1 MPCTAVTRHIDIPM
15 PCRRTEVPFKIQRID
30 LLLCSEAQKSVILD
44 AHPIMP
50 CTAVTRHIDIPMP
63 CRRTEVPFKIQRI
76 DLLLCSEA
84 QVQWRHYP
92 CFWIFIAAYG
102 TVGCIGRFPWVI
114 NKIICLDDIVP
125 ICIITV
131 CDVLRHYPCFWI
143 FIAAYGTVGC
153 IGRFP
158 WVINKIICLDDI
170 VPICI
175 ITVCDVL
182 IKIVTLRNKP
192 LLC

>member
-1 MPCTAVTRHIDIPM
+1 
-15 PCRRTEVPFKIQRID
+15 
-30 LLLCSEAQKSVILD
+30 
-44 AHPIMP
+44 
-50 CTAVTRHIDIPMP
+50 MP

-84 QVQWRHYP
+84 QVQWGHYP

-102 TVGCIGRFPWVI
+102 TVGRIDRFP
-114 NKIICLDDIVP
+114 
-125 ICIITV
+125 
-131 CDVLRHYPCFWI
+131 
-143 FIAAYGTVGC
+143 G
-153 IGRFP
+153 
-158 WVINKIICLDDI
+158 VINKIICLDDI

-192 LLC
+192 LFCRIADYIGYRTISIFLDVFGKIVRKECCLPRFIKARKPEFRALFETVT

>member
-1 MPCTAVTRHIDIPM
+1 M
-15 PCRRTEVPFKIQRID
+15 
-30 LLLCSEAQKSVILD
+30 QKSVTLD

-84 QVQWRHYP
+84 QVQW
-92 CFWIFIAAYG
+92 G
-102 TVGCIGRFPWVI
+102 
-114 NKIICLDDIVP
+114 
-125 ICIITV
+125 
-131 CDVLRHYPCFWI
+131 HYPCFWI

-192 LLC
+192 LFCRIADYIGYRTISIFLDVFGKIVRKECCLPRLVKTRKAELRTLFETVT